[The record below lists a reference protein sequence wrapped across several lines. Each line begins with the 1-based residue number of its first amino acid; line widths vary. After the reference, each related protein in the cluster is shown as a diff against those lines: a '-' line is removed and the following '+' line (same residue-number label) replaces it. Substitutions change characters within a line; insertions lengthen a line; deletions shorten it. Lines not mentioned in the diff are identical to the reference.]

1 MFRRW
6 QRGAAEDGTKPTTR
20 KAVYMSLP
28 HFATRYPVTVAMGTL
43 AVVLLGVISM
53 GRLGTDLLPRLETPV
68 ITVDLQAHGR
78 SPQEMEERYTRGL
91 EREVSTLTGVRRVY
105 SVTRPG
111 QSVVVVEFHWN
122 TDMEFALLDVQR
134 RAGQYAVDDAI
145 TVLDVRQ
152 QDPQALP
159 VMRLAVEHRGI
170 DDLDGL
176 LGTIETALKPKL
188 EALPGIAAAEIEG
201 GARKEVKVFLQDHQ
215 VEAFGVTPEQV
226 IQRIQAANA
235 DVSGGT
241 VRDGGQSYQVKG
253 LGRLHTMDDLRD
265 LIVAERRQTADG
277 RDTVATRVPVFV
289 RDIARVELEY
299 EERETVVR
307 LNGSECVG
315 LAIYKE
321 GDANTVDVVRTVQ
334 RAMADLAA
342 DLPELRLTVV
352 ENQARFIEDAI
363 GEVEAAA
370 VYGAL
375 LAVIVLF
382 LFLRHIMVTL
392 VIAVAIP
399 ISILA
404 TFTLMFFQGL
414 TLNIMTLGGLAL
426 GAGMLVDNAIVVI
439 ENIYRRLELGADA
452 RTASAEG
459 TSEVGVAIL
468 AATLTTVSVFLPVVY
483 MHGVTGALFREQAWT
498 VTFSLLASL
507 AVAMTTVPMLTSRL
521 LRARSAAPVKDRWPR
536 YRALL
541 EWTLNHRGSLF
552 MVVAVI
558 LAVTAMAARRMHTE
572 FIPKESRGL
581 VHIDLTLPDGAR
593 LEVMDQVGS
602 RAGRIIMDLGAGR
615 VTGVY
620 ARAGRDPARTTQ
632 AGQATGPNHAT
643 LSVMLRP
650 GTATGALLEAVEAQL
665 AEIPGLTA
673 QYRLHDTAFEG
684 LAGNRDA
691 PIAVQVVGDDLD
703 LLQSLTA
710 RLRQQLDELPAVY
723 NVSTNFQGGQP
734 EIDLNLDPEV
744 AAAFGLTPQVL
755 MRAIERRLAGE
766 VAGELSRD
774 QRSRLIR
781 VGYEPV
787 DLRALRLIRLDSADG
802 AHLTLGD
809 VADPRLVEGPR
820 EILRQDQ
827 RRIGQVSG
835 YLVDGAVLQEAVRQ
849 VRHVLA
855 AMELPPGY
863 RVVLSGEEQERAES
877 FGSLQFALILSVLLV
892 YMVMAS
898 LFESLLHPFTVIFS
912 VPLAGVGVVLALFVA
927 SEPLSVMAFLGI
939 IMLGGIAV
947 NDAIILVDRIN
958 QLRPASGDV
967 RAAVLQAAQD
977 RLRPILMTSATT
989 VLALLPMALGTGQGA
1004 RLRAPMAVA
1013 VIGGLVTATLMTL
1026 LVIPTLYELIER
1038 LRRRRAS

>member
-1 MFRRW
+1 
-6 QRGAAEDGTKPTTR
+6 
-20 KAVYMSLP
+20 MSLP
-28 HFATRYPVTVAMGTL
+28 GFATRYPVTVAMGTL

-68 ITVDLQAHGR
+68 ITVDLQAPGR

-105 SVTRPG
+105 SVTRTG
-111 QSVVVVEFHWN
+111 QSVVVVEFHWD

-159 VMRLAVEHRGI
+159 VMRLAVEHRGAE
-170 DDLDGL
+170 DLDGL

-201 GARKEVKVFLQDHQ
+201 GAGKEVKVFLQDHL

-226 IQRIQAANA
+226 VQRIQAANA

-241 VRDGGQSYQVKG
+241 LRDGAQSYQVKG

-289 RDIARVELEY
+289 RDVARVELEY
-299 EERETVVR
+299 AERETVVR

-521 LRARSAAPVKDRWPR
+521 LRARSAAPVQDRWPR

-541 EWTLNHRGSLF
+541 EWTLNHRGWLLT
-552 MVVAVI
+552 VVAVI
-558 LAVTAMAARRMHTE
+558 VAVTAVAARRMHTE

-593 LEVMDQVGS
+593 LEVMDQVAS

-620 ARAGRDPARTTQ
+620 ARAGRDPARAAQ

-643 LSVMLRP
+643 LSVLMRP
-650 GTATGALLEAVEAQL
+650 GTATGALLEAIEAQL

-673 QYRLHDTAFEG
+673 PYRLHDTALEG

-691 PIAVQVVGDDLD
+691 PIVVQVVGDDLD

-744 AAAFGLTPQVL
+744 TAAFGLTPQVL
-755 MRAIERRLAGE
+755 MRTIERRLAGE

-787 DLRALRLIRLDSADG
+787 DLRTLRRIRLDSADG
-802 AHLTLGD
+802 ARLTLGD

-835 YLVDGAVLQEAVRQ
+835 YLVDGAVLQEAVQQ

-855 AMELPPGY
+855 TTELPSGY

-912 VPLAGVGVVLALFVA
+912 VPLAGVGVVLALFLA

-947 NDAIILVDRIN
+947 NDAIVLVDRIN
-958 QLRPASGDV
+958 QLRPASVDV

-1013 VIGGLVTATLMTL
+1013 VIGGLVTATFMTL

-1038 LRRRRAS
+1038 LRRRRAT